1 MLLVFGPFALADGTT
16 TIDVGPISMAG
27 ANGVTV
33 ATSVHSISG
42 ADLLSI
48 VEQGCDQIEWQAVNG
63 MDWTTGNYQFSKR
76 TSAAGAGTIVDTC
89 AAGAAASSGGARNN
103 VPLGTPW
110 IRIRYKLSAAG
121 TVIFSVRLNTFMA

>member
-1 MLLVFGPFALADGTT
+1 MLLVFGPFALADSTT

-27 ANGVTV
+27 ANGITV

-48 VEQGCDQIEWQAVNG
+48 VEQGCDQVEWQALKD
-63 MDWTTGNYQFSKR
+63 MDWTAGVAFSKR
-76 TSAAGAGTIVDTC
+76 LSATGAGTIVDTC
-89 AAGAAASSGGARNN
+89 AAGAASSSGGARNN